1 MGKTSIW
8 MLVLSGCLVVGGRA
22 NAVPETAPIKVL
34 FLGDSLTEGFGVPKE
49 AAFPALVEAKLAKES
64 KKKVH
69 FTAAGI
75 GGSTSAS
82 ALSRMRWHLKTK
94 PDVVILALG
103 GNDGLRGIAVAE
115 MRKNLSATIQLARDN
130 KVKVLLA
137 GMKIPPNYG
146 KQYTDEFEKTFAD
159 LARQYKVALIPFL
172 LEGVGGDPKL
182 NLPDG
187 IHPNEA
193 GHKIV
198 AETVYKHLVPL
209 L

>member
-1 MGKTSIW
+1 MTKLPML
-8 MLVLSGCLVVGGRA
+8 MLVLWSCLLVGGRSYA
-22 NAVPETAPIKVL
+22 LPEAVPTKIL
-34 FLGDSLTEGFGVPKE
+34 FLGDSLTEGFGVAKE
-49 AAFPALVEAKLAKES
+49 AAFPALVEAKLTLDT
-64 KKKVH
+64 KKKVQ
-69 FTAAGI
+69 FTTAGI

-82 ALSRMRWHLKTK
+82 ALSRLRWHLKTK
-94 PDVVILALG
+94 PDVLILALG
-103 GNDGLRGIAVAE
+103 GNDGLRGIKVAE
-115 MRKNLSATIQLARDN
+115 MRKNLAATIELAQSN
-130 KVKVLLA
+130 KIKVLVA

-146 KQYTDEFEKTFAD
+146 PKYTAEFEKTFVD
-159 LARQYKVALIPFL
+159 LSRKYKTALIPFL
-172 LEGVGGDPKL
+172 LEGVGGNPKL